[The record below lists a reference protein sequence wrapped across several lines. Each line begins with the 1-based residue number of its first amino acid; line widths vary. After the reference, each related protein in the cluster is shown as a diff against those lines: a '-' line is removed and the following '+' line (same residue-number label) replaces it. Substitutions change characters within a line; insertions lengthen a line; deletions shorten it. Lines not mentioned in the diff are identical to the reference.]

1 MKTAVVPLP
10 TTPEALLA
18 KLRVSVPMA
27 VVPAFE
33 QALSTVQTQLN
44 QLSEALVQAGEPDKY
59 GADGQALYLGMRTAG
74 RDFRAKLIEAVD
86 ALVED
91 TGAKKQ
97 KFNLSLIENEKM
109 QTQLVCERLVERLSY
124 LQRKGLLALDQR
136 LCQILEL
143 NPLGPRLPVS
153 PQVFADAA
161 KDALSEMT
169 LSDEFKAQIIQH
181 FDLLLDPILSDLLKE
196 YNAGLSASG
205 ILPNLIIQGEEERIR
220 RQSIKVHA
228 PLGNAS
234 LSDTSPNANTANE
247 APGSGGS
254 AGNGSYAPGG
264 GGGSSG
270 GGGQYNRTVDDKDRA
285 LFQEL
290 LEQMKGMQAQGLP
303 MNFGG
308 GGFAGGGGS
317 GSNIGGGGSGSGGG
331 SFGGNMGGGF
341 GGGGGYGT
349 DMAMQQPQRAIAKSE
364 TLAMLNRLQ
373 HGSGNTNAVLEAIGQ
388 ADGSIAE
395 TIKRELLQNAKQ
407 TGVTKGDE
415 QGELAPAEETAVQL
429 AGNLFEVMLK
439 DRPYG
444 DAVAPVLAQM
454 VMPFVRAAV
463 IDPQLFLERHH
474 PARQLL
480 NTVSE
485 ACEDNLGETPQ
496 EREMLSQVE
505 SAVQRISEEYDG
517 DVSKFQH
524 VQAQLNSQ
532 MEVHRRRAQMSEK
545 RASEAQQGQER
556 LEMARLQ
563 ATTVVNGIIRQYAL
577 PPALR
582 NFFKTEWLHH
592 LSVTVLRK
600 GKDSEAFLNAT
611 RIAQPWIDLLDMA
624 SLGEPLPLSH
634 LDTLETST
642 QEVLAS
648 SGLHDEAAME
658 HYQALI
664 NSVSEWTEEIVTTEE
679 SESELITPPPVITP
693 ALSAAAVLF
702 GNTVELLAEA
712 PTAVLAEASGETSNK
727 THVVSEDIPDP
738 VQLLRPT
745 QEELDEV
752 AGYALGSWFQ
762 FPKPNGGFQQL
773 KVAWI
778 SGISG
783 SIMFVNRRG
792 ARVMVLSPPELVAL
806 KRRNELLL
814 FEDESPV
821 DQAMTQL
828 LEKLKRH

>member
-10 TTPEALLA
+10 TNPDALLA
-18 KLRVSVPMA
+18 KLRVTVPTA

-33 QALSTVQTQLN
+33 QALLMVQTQLN

-59 GADGQALYLGMRTAG
+59 GVDGQALYSGIRTAG

-86 ALVED
+86 AMLPEAG
-91 TGAKKQ
+91 TKKQ
-97 KFNLSLIENEKM
+97 KFNLSLIENEEM
-109 QTQLVCERLVERLSY
+109 QVQLVCERLVERLSY
-124 LQRKGLLALDQR
+124 LQRQGLMALDQR
-136 LCQILEL
+136 LCKTLDITGT
-143 NPLGPRLPVS
+143 LGPRMALS

-161 KDALSEMT
+161 KDSLAEMT

-181 FDLLLDPILSDLLKE
+181 FDLLVDPVLSDLLKE
-196 YNAGLSASG
+196 LNAGLAASG
-205 ILPNLIIQGEEERIR
+205 VLPNLAIQAEEERVR
-220 RQSIKVHA
+220 RQSIKVPA
-228 PLGNAS
+228 PIANSAQDSSSAS
-234 LSDTSPNANTANE
+234 AAT
-247 APGSGGS
+247 S
-254 AGNGSYAPGG
+254 AGGNTN
-264 GGGSSG
+264 SG
-270 GGGQYNRTVDDKDRA
+270 NVQTGNDGGGQYNREIDDKDRA
-285 LFQEL
+285 LFADL
-290 LEQMKGMQAQGLP
+290 LAHMKGMQAQAAP
-303 MNFGG
+303 AN
-308 GGFAGGGGS
+308 FAGGGG
-317 GSNIGGGGSGSGGG
+317 GGGSSAYAANTAGSP
-331 SFGGNMGGGF
+331 
-341 GGGGGYGT
+341 
-349 DMAMQQPQRAIAKSE
+349 APQRAIAKSE
-364 TLAMLNRLQ
+364 TLAMLDRLQ
-373 HGSGNTNAVLEAIGQ
+373 HGNGNTSALLEAIGKP
-388 ADGSIAE
+388 DGSIAD

-407 TGVTKGDE
+407 SGITQGDE
-415 QGELAPAEETAVQL
+415 QGALAPADETAVEL

-463 IDPQLFLERHH
+463 TDPQLFLERHH
-474 PARQLL
+474 PARELL

-505 SAVQRISEEYDG
+505 SAVQRISEEYNG
-517 DVSKFQH
+517 DVSSFQS

-556 LEMARLQ
+556 LEIARLQ

-600 GKDSEAFLNAT
+600 GKDSEAFINAT

-634 LDTLETST
+634 LDTLESST

-648 SGLHDEAAME
+648 SGILDDAAME
-658 HYQALI
+658 HYQILI
-664 NSVSEWTEEIVTTEE
+664 NSVSEWTEEIVTTDDTDTGAVAPVMPAAASVGISTGTTVTAAVRAPAIDDPVKGSAIIASPSPQLR
-679 SESELITPPPVITP
+679 SEELI
-693 ALSAAAVLF
+693 
-702 GNTVELLAEA
+702 E
-712 PTAVLAEASGETSNK
+712 
-727 THVVSEDIPDP
+727 DP
-738 VQLLRPT
+738 VQSLRPT
-745 QEELDEV
+745 EEELKEV
-752 AGYALGSWFQ
+752 TSYTLGCWLQ
-762 FPKPNGGFQQL
+762 LPKEGGGFQQL

-783 SIMFVNRRG
+783 SIMLVNRRG

-821 DQAMTQL
+821 DQAMAQL
-828 LEKLKRH
+828 LEKLKRQ

>member
-10 TTPEALLA
+10 TNPEALLA
-18 KLRVSVPMA
+18 KLRVTVPTA

-33 QALSTVQTQLN
+33 QALLMVQTQLN

-59 GADGQALYLGMRTAG
+59 GVDGQALYSGIRTAG

-86 ALVED
+86 TMLPEAG
-91 TGAKKQ
+91 TKKQ
-97 KFNLSLIENEKM
+97 KFNLSLIEHEEM
-109 QTQLVCERLVERLSY
+109 QVQLVCERLVERLSY
-124 LQRKGLLALDQR
+124 LQRQGLMALDQR
-136 LCQILEL
+136 LCKTLDI
-143 NPLGPRLPVS
+143 PGTLGPRMALS

-161 KDALSEMT
+161 KDCMSEMT

-181 FDLLLDPILSDLLKE
+181 FDLLLDPVLSDLLKE
-196 YNAGLSASG
+196 LNAGLAASG
-205 ILPNLIIQGEEERIR
+205 VLPNLAIQAEEERVR
-220 RQSIKVHA
+220 RQSIKVPA
-228 PLGNAS
+228 PIANPAQDPSSAPAASAGGN
-234 LSDTSPNANTANE
+234 
-247 APGSGGS
+247 PGSGNVQTGS
-254 AGNGSYAPGG
+254 DGG
-264 GGGSSG
+264 A
-270 GGGQYNRTVDDKDRA
+270 QYNREIDDRDRA
-285 LFQEL
+285 LFTDL
-290 LEQMKGMQAQGLP
+290 LAHMKGMQGQAAP
-303 MNFGG
+303 ANFADGG
-308 GGFAGGGGS
+308 GGNGYAANTAGS
-317 GSNIGGGGSGSGGG
+317 P
-331 SFGGNMGGGF
+331 
-341 GGGGGYGT
+341 
-349 DMAMQQPQRAIAKSE
+349 APQRAIAKSE
-364 TLAMLNRLQ
+364 TLAMLDRLQ
-373 HGSGNTNAVLEAIGQ
+373 HGSGNTNALLEAIGKP
-388 ADGSIAE
+388 DGSIAD

-407 TGVTKGDE
+407 TGITRGDE
-415 QGELAPAEETAVQL
+415 QGALAPADETAVEL

-463 IDPQLFLERHH
+463 TDPQLFLERHH
-474 PARQLL
+474 PARELL

-517 DVSKFQH
+517 DIGKFQS

-556 LEMARLQ
+556 LEIARLQ

-600 GKDSEAFLNAT
+600 GKDSEAFINAT

-634 LDTLETST
+634 LDTLESST

-648 SGLHDEAAME
+648 SGILDDAAME
-658 HYQALI
+658 HYQTLI
-664 NSVSEWTEEIVTTEE
+664 NSVSEWTEEIVTPEDTD
-679 SESELITPPPVITP
+679 
-693 ALSAAAVLF
+693 AAADVATMPVTA
-702 GNTVELLAEA
+702 NAVTAAIHA
-712 PTAVLAEASGETSNK
+712 PSVGASVQGSEITASPSPQLRNEETI
-727 THVVSEDIPDP
+727 EDP
-738 VQLLRPT
+738 VQSLRPT
-745 QEELDEV
+745 EEELKEV
-752 AGYALGSWFQ
+752 TSYTLGCWLQ
-762 FPKPNGGFQQL
+762 LPKEGGGFQQL

-783 SIMFVNRRG
+783 SIMLVNRRG

-821 DQAMTQL
+821 DQAMAQL
-828 LEKLKRH
+828 LEKLKRQ

>member
-10 TTPEALLA
+10 TNPDALLA
-18 KLRVSVPMA
+18 KLRVLVPTA
-27 VVPAFE
+27 VVPTFE
-33 QALSTVQTQLN
+33 QALLMVQTQLN

-59 GADGQALYLGMRTAG
+59 GVDGQALYSGIRTAG

-86 ALVED
+86 AMMPEAG
-91 TGAKKQ
+91 TKKQ
-97 KFNLSLIENEKM
+97 KFNLSLIEHEEM
-109 QTQLVCERLVERLSY
+109 QVQLVCERLVERLSY
-124 LQRKGLLALDQR
+124 LQRQGLMALDQR
-136 LCQILEL
+136 LCKTLDI
-143 NPLGPRLPVS
+143 PGTLGPRMALS

-161 KDALSEMT
+161 KDSLAEMT

-181 FDLLLDPILSDLLKE
+181 FDLLVDPVLSDLLKE
-196 YNAGLSASG
+196 LNAGLAASG
-205 ILPNLIIQGEEERIR
+205 VLPNLAIQAEEERVR
-220 RQSIKVHA
+220 RQSITVPA
-228 PLGNAS
+228 PVANSAQDSSSAS
-234 LSDTSPNANTANE
+234 AAT
-247 APGSGGS
+247 S
-254 AGNGSYAPGG
+254 AGGNTN
-264 GGGSSG
+264 SG
-270 GGGQYNRTVDDKDRA
+270 NVQTGNDGGGQYNREIDDKDRA
-285 LFQEL
+285 LFADL
-290 LEQMKGMQAQGLP
+290 LAHMKGMQGQAAP
-303 MNFGG
+303 ANF
-308 GGFAGGGGS
+308 
-317 GSNIGGGGSGSGGG
+317 SGG
-331 SFGGNMGGGF
+331 
-341 GGGGGYGT
+341 GGGGGYAANTAGLP
-349 DMAMQQPQRAIAKSE
+349 APQRAIAKSE
-364 TLAMLNRLQ
+364 TLAMLDRLQ
-373 HGSGNTNAVLEAIGQ
+373 HGSGNTSALLEAIGKP
-388 ADGSIAE
+388 DGSIAD

-407 TGVTKGDE
+407 SGITQGDE
-415 QGELAPAEETAVQL
+415 QGALAPADETAVEL

-463 IDPQLFLERHH
+463 TDPQLFLERHH
-474 PARQLL
+474 PARELL

-517 DVSKFQH
+517 DIGKFQS

-556 LEMARLQ
+556 LEIARLQ

-600 GKDSEAFLNAT
+600 GKDSEAFINAT

-634 LDTLETST
+634 LDTLESST

-648 SGLHDEAAME
+648 SGILDDAAME
-658 HYQALI
+658 HYQILI
-664 NSVSEWTEEIVTTEE
+664 NSVSEWTEEIVTTDD
-679 SESELITPPPVITP
+679 TDTDT
-693 ALSAAAVLF
+693 
-702 GNTVELLAEA
+702 GAEA
-712 PTAVLAEASGETSNK
+712 PAMPAVASVSISTGTAVTPAVHAPAIDASAQGSAITTSPSPQLR
-727 THVVSEDIPDP
+727 SEELIEDP
-738 VQLLRPT
+738 VQSLRPT
-745 QEELDEV
+745 EEELKEV
-752 AGYALGSWFQ
+752 TSYTLGCWLQ
-762 FPKPNGGFQQL
+762 LPKEGGGFQQL

-783 SIMFVNRRG
+783 SIMLVNRRG

-821 DQAMTQL
+821 DQAMAQL
-828 LEKLKRH
+828 LEKLKRQ